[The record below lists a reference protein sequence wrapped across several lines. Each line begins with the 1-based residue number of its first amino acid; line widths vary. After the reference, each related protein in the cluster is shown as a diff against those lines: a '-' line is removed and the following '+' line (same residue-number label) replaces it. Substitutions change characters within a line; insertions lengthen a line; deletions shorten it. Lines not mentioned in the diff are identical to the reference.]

1 MLSES
6 NELLDSIIETAKFVA
21 GDGGSKDYDL
31 DFSEES
37 IGSLDDMIDDYF
49 GEDGPSKEN
58 FDAMV
63 WAYGSYVAAVID
75 RHFNGDWYKNEDTG
89 EITFEPELSSVGANP
104 FNWVAKKFDLGDT
117 LQSKYISMTNMF
129 KEDRKSKN

>member
-6 NELLDSIIETAKFVA
+6 NELLGSIIETAKFVA
-21 GDGGSKDYDL
+21 GDEGSKVYDL

-49 GEDGPSKEN
+49 GEVGPSEEN
-58 FDAMV
+58 FDSMV

-75 RHFNGDWYKNEDTG
+75 RHFNGDWYKNKDTG

-117 LQSKYISMTNMF
+117 LESKYVSITNMF
-129 KEDRKSKN
+129 KEDRKSKS